1 MRKFFDFSRIMLFSA
16 SIMICAS
23 LSAQL
28 KTQKKFKLS
37 DFNGDKVKYINAV
50 VDSYVNT
57 VPKLDLTD
65 QRVINEI
72 YDVIDKEVPI
82 QPKAKPDN
90 RRIGEL
96 RAEAK
101 RLIKLD
107 KKFSMEEEEYR
118 KFLEAKAEKIYTT
131 YKSGEK
137 VTLTYQKG
145 KKRYRVTDV
154 FRRFSGRTVSI
165 GLRTI
170 PYYDLIEEDKIKVN
184 PAYAK
189 QKQQEYVNKE
199 LRIYLAQRKDAL
211 LSKETELVRKQL
223 KHNVD
228 SGFVRYAEMWRY
240 PIQVINN
247 LLIDIIEADPR
258 YAGKVRGLNLDSIQ
272 RIQIKLSES
281 FDKKELEERIKMY
294 KEDAANRVGT
304 IDSEQGMKNI
314 IFWRFTRDEIKHVL
328 DASGWSLVRGK
339 EYDLAVG
346 HDQQVVE
353 TRLYYENGR
362 LVKVMTVYN
371 IDSFESFTN
380 LKKIFLK
387 NYGPDDRMK
396 KKQYVRPGDPSTWTG
411 VITDGDLHVKQNKD
425 TGALE
430 GRVTMTWKMV
440 PLKERN
446 KRAELLNKG
455 K

>member
-1 MRKFFDFSRIMLFSA
+1 MRKIFNFSRVMLFSA

-23 LSAQL
+23 LSAQH
-28 KTQKKFKLS
+28 KTPKKHKLS
-37 DFNGDKVKYINAV
+37 DFNGDKVKYISAV

-82 QPKAKPDN
+82 QPKGKPDN
-90 RRIGEL
+90 RLITEL
-96 RAEAK
+96 REEAK
-101 RLIKLD
+101 RLIKQD
-107 KKFSMEEEEYR
+107 KKFAMEEDEYR
-118 KFLEAKAEKIYTT
+118 KYLEEKAEKIYVT
-131 YKSGEK
+131 YKTGDEVSR
-137 VTLTYQKG
+137 TYQRG
-145 KKRYRVTDV
+145 RKRYRVTDK
-154 FRRFSGRTVSI
+154 FNRFNGRTVSI

-170 PYYDLIEEDKIKVN
+170 AYYDLIEEDKIKVN

-189 QKQQEYVNKE
+189 QKQREYVDKE
-199 LRIYLAQRKDAL
+199 LRVYLAQRKDAL
-211 LSKETELVRKQL
+211 LSKETELVKKQL
-223 KHNVD
+223 KYNID
-228 SGFVRYAEMWRY
+228 SGFVRFAEMWRY

-247 LLIDIIEADPR
+247 FLIDIIEADPR
-258 YAGKVRGLNLDSIQ
+258 YAGKVSGLNLDSIQ

-281 FDKKELEERIKMY
+281 FDKKELEERIRTY
-294 KEDAANRVGT
+294 KEDVARRVGT

-314 IFWRFTRDEIKHVL
+314 IFWRFTREEIKHVL
-328 DASGWSLVRGK
+328 EASGWNLVQGQ
-339 EYDLAVG
+339 EFDLAVG
-346 HDQQVVE
+346 HDQQVIE

-362 LVKVMTVYN
+362 LVKVMTIYN
-371 IDSFESFTN
+371 IDSFESFTK

-387 NYGPDDRMK
+387 NYGPDDQMK

-411 VITDGDLHVKQNKD
+411 VITDGYLNVKQNKD

>member
-1 MRKFFDFSRIMLFSA
+1 MRKILNFCCFVFFA
-16 SIMICAS
+16 AAVMICAS
-23 LSAQL
+23 LSAQ
-28 KTQKKFKLS
+28 QKGPKKYKLS
-37 DFNGDKVKYINAV
+37 DFKGDKVRFINAV

-72 YDVIDKEVPI
+72 YDVIDREVPI
-82 QPKAKPDN
+82 QPKGKPDN
-90 RRIGEL
+90 RLRGEL
-96 RAEAK
+96 RAEAY

-107 KKFSMEEEEYR
+107 KKFAMEEDEYR
-118 KFLEAKAEKIYTT
+118 RFLEEKAAKIYTT
-131 YKSGEK
+131 YKIGEK
-137 VTLTYQKG
+137 ISLSYQRG
-145 KKRYRVTDV
+145 KSRYRVTGT
-154 FRRFSGRTVSI
+154 FYRFNGRSVAI
-165 GLRTI
+165 GLRTV
-170 PYYDLIEEDKIKVN
+170 PYYDLIEEDKVKVN
-184 PAYAK
+184 PEYAK
-189 QKQQEYVNKE
+189 QKQREYVDRE
-199 LRIYLAQRKDAL
+199 LKIYLSLRKDAL

-223 KHNVD
+223 KYNID

-258 YAGKVRGLNLDSIQ
+258 YAGKVSGLNLDSIQ
-272 RIQIKLSES
+272 RIQIKRLDS
-281 FDKKELEERIKMY
+281 FDKKELEERIRAY
-294 KEDAANRVGT
+294 KEDVARRVGT
-304 IDSEQGMKNI
+304 IDSEQGLKNI

-328 DASGWSLVRGK
+328 ESHGWKLVQGK

-346 HDQQVVE
+346 FDQQVVE

-362 LVKVMTVYN
+362 LVKVMTIYD
-371 IDSFESFTN
+371 IDSFDSFTN

-411 VITDGDLHVKQNKD
+411 IITDGYLHVKQNKD

-430 GRVTMTWKMV
+430 GRVTMTWTMV
-440 PLKERN
+440 PLKDRK
-446 KRAELLNKG
+446 KRADMLNKG